1 MPIQEA
7 HSISDWS
14 DCCDSALKTKK
25 AGRLRK
31 LYMAKK
37 RKGKLSKHPSPLV
50 LIKGSLPGRM
60 LIPTAWV
67 LLVAGVITL
76 WIMGVPR
83 LQAYATQTQYESE
96 IEIGFVERPAWIKD
110 EIQDSLML
118 TAGAN
123 LTGDPLKQEDLANV
137 RTALLNTGWFRD
149 IAQVRR
155 VNPTLIQISA
165 EFAQPYA
172 VIRDNE
178 GDHLVDI
185 DGRLMPRTFPIGR
198 SAKLTPIVGA
208 LYERPL
214 SPGQFWQGAD
224 ITAALD
230 VLTYVTEA
238 DWHKQVVQIDISN
251 YFDNQPLKIITDSGC
266 KIIWGR
272 GPNDA
277 IPAEVTAQQKLA
289 YLDYHFREYGHIDR
303 GFPNRLDISGPVVT
317 GQ

>member
-1 MPIQEA
+1 M
-7 HSISDWS
+7 
-14 DCCDSALKTKK
+14 T
-25 AGRLRK
+25 
-31 LYMAKK
+31 KK
-37 RKGKLSKHPSPLV
+37 RKGKLTKHPNPLV
-50 LIKGSLPGRM
+50 LIKGGLPGRM

-83 LQAYATQTQYESE
+83 LQAYATQAQHGSE
-96 IEIGFVERPAWIKD
+96 IEIRFDETPAWLKD
-110 EIQDSLML
+110 EIKDSLML

-123 LTGDPLKQEDLANV
+123 LTGDPLMQDDLANV

-155 VNPTLIQISA
+155 INPTLIQISA

-172 VIRDNE
+172 VVRDNQ

-198 SAKLTPIVGA
+198 AAKLTPIVGA
-208 LYERPL
+208 QYERP
-214 SPGQFWQGAD
+214 PNFGQFWQGAD
-224 ITAALD
+224 ITAALEI
-230 VLTYVTEA
+230 LSFVTEA
-238 DWHKQVVQIDISN
+238 DWRKQVVEIDITN

-266 KIIWGR
+266 EIIWGH
-272 GPNDA
+272 GPSDA
-277 IPAEVTAQQKLA
+277 VAAEVTTEQKLA
-289 YLDYHFREYGHIDR
+289 YLNYHYREYGHIDR
-303 GFPNRLDISGPVVT
+303 GFPNRLDISGPIVT